1 MYKPKYSA
9 IIALL
14 VSISASCTDRN
25 TSSHPSLESPQ
36 TLQCSK
42 DTDCKGD
49 RICEKG
55 ACTNPTSPVVASSS
69 VATKADV
76 PLAKSTTADAVPQFK
91 DYPSGPV
98 YTGRAG
104 SLADKSDPFR
114 TRNSTALAENPVVF
128 ASEYVISTIG
138 CGTSCVF
145 QSFLS
150 KRTGKQLDD
159 SFGGEGGERIK
170 AVKPDSLLVVTA
182 GPNDADENDPKFYA
196 YFYILKNGK
205 FERIFKKETI
215 LPECEDSESYCTAD
229 SPY

>member
-1 MYKPKYSA
+1 MYKKMYSV
-9 IIALL
+9 IFVLL
-14 VSISASCTDRN
+14 LSINVGYAAN
-25 TSSHPSLESPQ
+25 HPSEESSQ
-36 TLQCSK
+36 MLQCSK

-55 ACTNPTSPVVASSS
+55 ACTNPTPPVA
-69 VATKADV
+69 V
-76 PLAKSTTADAVPQFK
+76 PSLVSIQAEAQPVKSTTTDTVPQFK

-98 YTGRAG
+98 YIGRAA
-104 SLADKSDPFR
+104 SLANKSDPFR
-114 TRNSTALAENPVVF
+114 TRNSAALAENPVVF

-145 QSFLS
+145 QGFLS
-150 KRTGKQLDD
+150 KRTGEQLNDG
-159 SFGGEGGERIK
+159 FGGENGERIK

-196 YFYILKNGK
+196 YFYILKDGK
-205 FERIFKKETI
+205 FERIFKKETT
-215 LPECEDSESYCTAD
+215 LPECEGSEGYCTVD

>member
-1 MYKPKYSA
+1 MYKQMYSV
-9 IIALL
+9 IFALL
-14 VSISASCTDRN
+14 LSISAGCTDRN
-25 TSSHPSLESPQ
+25 PSNHPNVELSQ
-36 TLQCSK
+36 MLQCSK

-55 ACTNPTSPVVASSS
+55 ACTNPTPPVVVPSPVAPQAEAQQVEPM
-69 VATKADV
+69 ATD
-76 PLAKSTTADAVPQFK
+76 TVPQFK

-98 YTGRAG
+98 YTGRAA
-104 SLADKSDPFR
+104 SLANKSDQFR
-114 TRNSTALAENPVVF
+114 TRNSAALAENQVVF

-150 KRTGKQLDD
+150 KRTGEQLEDG
-159 SFGGEGGERIK
+159 FGGEGGERIK

-196 YFYILKNGK
+196 YFYVLKNGK
-205 FERIFKKETI
+205 FERILKKETT
-215 LPECEDSESYCTAD
+215 LPECEDSEGYCTAE